1 MNLKNCIKQRRDK
14 AIQITGFVILLSIF
28 ASCIGKRME
37 TQSEIKNSPKQLA
50 VFLDKCLSEQPN
62 ALNNEVTRAILAD
75 TIRERLLKYQNDTLP
90 ILADLPMKYEM
101 CLQYPPR
108 IFETF
113 EASFEKNAGKY
124 VVKFSFG
131 EYTSKIKL
139 SSKYKTT
146 FQVFT
151 ILEKETVATLVDGAL
166 YKINGKFRD
175 FANNTQKTGFVLPS
189 GKCIISF
196 PSVISIDN
204 SPYIDLGTLILDNIS
219 FSKIEATK

>member
-1 MNLKNCIKQRRDK
+1 MIMNLKDGIKLRIDK
-14 AIQITGFVILLSIF
+14 VMQITGFVILLAIF
-28 ASCIGKRME
+28 ASCTGKKTE
-37 TQSEIKNSPKQLA
+37 TQSEIKDSPKQLA

-62 ALNNEVTRAILAD
+62 ALNNEVTRTILAD

-90 ILADLPMKYEM
+90 VLSDLPMEYEM

-108 IFETF
+108 IFENF

-131 EYTSKIKL
+131 EYTSKINL

-151 ILEKETVATLVDGAL
+151 ILEKEAVATLVDGAL

-189 GKCIISF
+189 GKCIISY
-196 PSVISIDN
+196 PSVTSIDN
-204 SPYIDLGTLILDNIS
+204 SL
-219 FSKIEATK
+219 

>member
-1 MNLKNCIKQRRDK
+1 MNLKDGIKLRIDK
-14 AIQITGFVILLSIF
+14 VMQMTGFVILLAIF
-28 ASCIGKRME
+28 ASCTGKRTE
-37 TQSEIKNSPKQLA
+37 TQSEIKDSPKQLA

-62 ALNNEVTRAILAD
+62 ALNNEVTRTILAD

-90 ILADLPMKYEM
+90 ILSDLPMEYEM

-131 EYTSKIKL
+131 ENTSKINL

-151 ILEKETVATLVDGAL
+151 ILEKEVVATLVDGAL

-189 GKCIISF
+189 GKCIISY
-196 PSVISIDN
+196 PSVTSIDN

>member
-1 MNLKNCIKQRRDK
+1 MNLKNCIKQRIDK
-14 AIQITGFVILLSIF
+14 TMQITGFVILLSIF
-28 ASCIGKRME
+28 ASCIGKRTE
-37 TQSEIKNSPKQLA
+37 TQSEIKDSPKQLA

-62 ALNNEVTRAILAD
+62 ALNNEVTRTILAD

-90 ILADLPMKYEM
+90 ILSDLPMKYEM

-189 GKCIISF
+189 GKCIISY
-196 PSVISIDN
+196 PSVTSIDKN
-204 SPYIDLGTLILDNIS
+204 PYIDLGTLILDNLS
-219 FSKIEATK
+219 FSKIEAAK